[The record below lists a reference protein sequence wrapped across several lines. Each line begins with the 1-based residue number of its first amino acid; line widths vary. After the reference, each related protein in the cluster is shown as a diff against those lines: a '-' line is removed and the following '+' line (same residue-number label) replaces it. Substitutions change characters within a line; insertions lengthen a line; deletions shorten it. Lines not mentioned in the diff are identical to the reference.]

1 MRKTKSAALTLAS
14 WQTTLFVSKMKKWS
28 VSKAFKYAVA
38 LQVNTYHPS
47 TIRIGTMAIK
57 KARLKRNIKEYIN
70 VCRLDRVAIF

>member
-14 WQTTLFVSKMKKWS
+14 WQTTLFVSKMKRWS

-47 TIRIGTMAIK
+47 TMRIGTGAAK
-57 KARLKRNIKEYIN
+57 NARLNRNIKEYIS
-70 VCRLDRVAIF
+70 VCMLDRVAAF